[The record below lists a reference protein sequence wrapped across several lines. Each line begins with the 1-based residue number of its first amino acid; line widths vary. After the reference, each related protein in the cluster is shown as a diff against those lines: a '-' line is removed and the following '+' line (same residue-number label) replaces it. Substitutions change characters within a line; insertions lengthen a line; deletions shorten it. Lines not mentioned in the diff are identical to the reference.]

1 MQSTKMQFLNHKAEP
16 ALSKAL
22 GRRAQKVQDRKDN
35 ILAVSA
41 RLFRERGF
49 HAVTMDEIGVA
60 SGMTGPAMYKY
71 FDDKGAILAALLD
84 RGIRIAVSALEALE
98 VDHVSDL
105 EALEQR
111 VWVFIDFA
119 DTVRDASVVAVRE
132 VNSVPEWY
140 RDEFVENQRKIR
152 EINVEILMR
161 IRPELTKAE
170 ARYICT
176 NVFQGLISSSVYLY
190 PADSIARKKRLATM
204 ALAALLA

>member
-1 MQSTKMQFLNHKAEP
+1 MQNTEMQLSEQKSEP
-16 ALSKAL
+16 SAAKAL

-35 ILAVSA
+35 ILTVSA

-49 HAVTMDEIGVA
+49 HAVTMDEIGLA

-84 RGIRIAVSALEALE
+84 RGIRIAFSALEALE
-98 VDHVSDL
+98 IEHVSDL
-105 EALEQR
+105 DALEQR

-119 DTVRDASVVAVRE
+119 DAVRDASVVAVRE

-140 RDEFVENQRKIR
+140 REEFLENQRKIR

-161 IRPELTKAE
+161 IRPELSKND

-190 PADSIARKKRLATM
+190 PADSIARKKRLAAM

>member
-1 MQSTKMQFLNHKAEP
+1 MQNTEMQLSEQKPEP
-16 ALSKAL
+16 NPAKAL

-35 ILAVSA
+35 ILTVSA

-49 HAVTMDEIGVA
+49 HAVTMDEIGLA

-84 RGIRIAVSALEALE
+84 RGIRIAFSALEALE
-98 VDHVSDL
+98 VEHVSDL

-119 DTVRDASVVAVRE
+119 DAVRDASVVAVRE

-140 RDEFVENQRKIR
+140 REEFLENQRKIR
-152 EINVEILMR
+152 EINAEILMR
-161 IRPELTKAE
+161 IRPELSKND

-190 PADSIARKKRLATM
+190 PADSIARKKRLAAM